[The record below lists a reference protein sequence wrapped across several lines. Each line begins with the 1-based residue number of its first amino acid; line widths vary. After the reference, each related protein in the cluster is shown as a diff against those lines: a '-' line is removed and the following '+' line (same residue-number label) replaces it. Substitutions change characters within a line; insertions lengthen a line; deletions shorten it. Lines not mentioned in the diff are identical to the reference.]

1 MGYKEDDCCTFRLH
15 ACSEVSTLISACG
28 FGMRVMGGRRNTKGT
43 LGAFVT
49 MVVPDGPADTQGIQI
64 GTVLYSICII

>member
-1 MGYKEDDCCTFRLH
+1 
-15 ACSEVSTLISACG
+15 
-28 FGMRVMGGRRNTKGT
+28 MRVMGGRRNTKGT

-64 GTVLYSICII
+64 GTVLYIMCIFEQTFYHNYF